1 MSSQDRK
8 DPVEIAQADS
18 SLGLPGLDE
27 QPGPAAPLSA
37 AAQQALVSA
46 ALEAA
51 FPLPPSSPPSSPSSS
66 PSSSRLWAR
75 RGFLL
80 GGSAAFLGAAATLW
94 LRGRRPPAQHS
105 TLEPTPAAA
114 VTPAP
119 SATEAPA
126 LDSPAAPDAATEP
139 ALMADAAPAPSTV
152 SGPATSGV
160 RPPSAKKASEAS
172 DWLSRAN
179 ERRRQRRFSEAAAL
193 YEQVLS
199 RYPKSDAA
207 YVARVSAGM
216 LYVERLRDPR
226 RALRL
231 FAAALTQQP
240 RGALNEEA
248 RLGVADA
255 FHALNRPTQ
264 ERAALQDFLSHHPQA
279 LARAQVERRLR
290 LLENR

>member
-1 MSSQDRK
+1 
-8 DPVEIAQADS
+8 
-18 SLGLPGLDE
+18 
-27 QPGPAAPLSA
+27 
-37 AAQQALVSA
+37 
-46 ALEAA
+46 
-51 FPLPPSSPPSSPSSS
+51 
-66 PSSSRLWAR
+66 
-75 RGFLL
+75 
-80 GGSAAFLGAAATLW
+80 
-94 LRGRRPPAQHS
+94 
-105 TLEPTPAAA
+105 
-114 VTPAP
+114 
-119 SATEAPA
+119 
-126 LDSPAAPDAATEP
+126 
-139 ALMADAAPAPSTV
+139 MADAAPAPSTV

-179 ERRRQRRFSEAAAL
+179 ERRRQRRVSEAAAL

>member
-1 MSSQDRK
+1 M
-8 DPVEIAQADS
+8 
-18 SLGLPGLDE
+18 
-27 QPGPAAPLSA
+27 PASA
-37 AAQQALVSA
+37 
-46 ALEAA
+46 
-51 FPLPPSSPPSSPSSS
+51 
-66 PSSSRLWAR
+66 
-75 RGFLL
+75 
-80 GGSAAFLGAAATLW
+80 
-94 LRGRRPPAQHS
+94 
-105 TLEPTPAAA
+105 
-114 VTPAP
+114 
-119 SATEAPA
+119 
-126 LDSPAAPDAATEP
+126 
-139 ALMADAAPAPSTV
+139 

-179 ERRRQRRFSEAAAL
+179 ERRRQQRFSEAAAL

-290 LLENR
+290 LLESR